1 MEKLSVATLWAKL
14 LTITTILEI
23 KKIKYYHKVNMH
35 FEPGFLALFI
45 DVLRYYKSY
54 IRYYKSYMVG

>member
-1 MEKLSVATLWAKL
+1 MNKILTRSKNGRLERAQITLSRSRD
-14 LTITTILEI
+14 
-23 KKIKYYHKVNMH
+23 VNTH

>member
-1 MEKLSVATLWAKL
+1 MLK
-14 LTITTILEI
+14 
-23 KKIKYYHKVNMH
+23 KKIRYEKKDKISREVNTH

>member
-1 MEKLSVATLWAKL
+1 MTSSNSKACELNT
-14 LTITTILEI
+14 
-23 KKIKYYHKVNMH
+23 N

-54 IRYYKSYMVG
+54 IRYYKSYMVR